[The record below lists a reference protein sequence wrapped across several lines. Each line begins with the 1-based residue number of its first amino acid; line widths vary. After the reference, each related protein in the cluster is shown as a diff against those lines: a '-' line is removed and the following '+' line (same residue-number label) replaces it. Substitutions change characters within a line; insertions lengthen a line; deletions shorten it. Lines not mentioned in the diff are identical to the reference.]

1 MLKELKRSDLRRPR
15 TKKGPL
21 LRSRE
26 RESRSLEKCIKLER
40 MLRSKEL
47 REISLRNTP
56 TSGLR
61 CTHQSQEMVFPWI
74 RKLTSMKF
82 NLRRCRLT
90 KVSRSSADHY
100 QAACSR
106 PKSVW
111 GNLNTISRVSYQEV
125 STLILPNW
133 RRLRQQLTFKSS
145 SKSN

>member
-15 TKKGPL
+15 IKKGPL

-90 KVSRSSADHY
+90 KVSRSSVDLFQVAFFKLRLVTRN
-100 QAACSR
+100 S
-106 PKSVW
+106 
-111 GNLNTISRVSYQEV
+111 NIISRVSCQEV
-125 STLILPNW
+125 KSVIPPN
-133 RRLRQQLTFKSS
+133 
-145 SKSN
+145 